1 MELDFSRGDLT
12 AGLARGAG
20 LVDVN
25 VLNDL
30 FGRARYLVARRGQG
44 E

>member
-1 MELDFSRGDLT
+1 MELDSTRAGPA
-12 AGLARGAG
+12 AGLAAAAG
-20 LVDVN
+20 LGEVT

-30 FGRARYLVARRGQG
+30 FGRARYLIARRGQA